1 MADTSYVP
9 GDILVRKLT
18 ISSDRGDMDLKTSFV
33 SCSIYESI
41 FTPGMMADIKV
52 LDDEDK
58 LGKIKLVG
66 DEEIQMQFEVPGG
79 ITTSYK
85 FAMHTMEGVNMADGS
100 LNSKMYL
107 IKAVSKEA
115 LNAKTNF
122 VQKSFNTQISNM
134 VETIHKDYLKS
145 EKEIEV
151 EETKGTQKIVF
162 PHYNPYK
169 AIDMIRRRAISNEN
183 TSSAFVYFET
193 RSPEEQI
200 FKFYTIE
207 GLFDE
212 DPIRTFKQQD
222 TVGHSIYNE
231 AVDNILALE
240 IPHQF
245 NVIDRIKVG
254 GKRIVKSFDS
264 RTHEYN
270 EEKRTVSDTE
280 QKTGGSGSYISSKEK
295 SEYYEKPKIN
305 PTSFIAKDW
314 SQRPVTH
321 IPERTIEQQ
330 QYISTLMQNAVK
342 MRVHGDFALVPGGI
356 IEAKIPN
363 KKTTTENR
371 DEDPLISGKFLI
383 SRIHHQINEFGQNPR
398 YTCVVECIKGNMK
411 EGVS

>member
-1 MADTSYVP
+1 MADESYVP
-9 GDILVRKLT
+9 GDILVRKFT
-18 ISSDRGDMDLKTSFV
+18 ISSDRGSIDLKTGFV

-41 FTPGMMADIKV
+41 FTPGMMADVKI

-58 LGKIKLVG
+58 LGEVKLVG
-66 DEEIQMQFEVPGG
+66 DETVEMQFEVPGG
-79 ITTSYK
+79 ITTNYK
-85 FAMHTMEGVNMADGS
+85 FAMHTLENVNMASGT

-107 IKAVSKEA
+107 VKLVSKEA

-134 VETIHKDYLKS
+134 VQTIHKDFLKS
-145 EKEIEV
+145 DKEIEV

-169 AIDMIRRRAISNEN
+169 AIDMIRRRSVSNEN

-193 RSPEEQI
+193 RSPEEQ
-200 FKFYTIE
+200 KFRFTTIE
-207 GLFDE
+207 GLFDQ
-212 DPIRTFKQQD
+212 DPVRSFKQQD

-245 NVIDRIKVG
+245 NIIDRIKVG

-270 EEKRTVSDTE
+270 TENREVKDTD
-280 QKTGGSGSYISSKEK
+280 QKTGGKGSYISSKEK
-295 SEYYEKPKIN
+295 AEYYDAPKIN

-321 IPERTIEQQ
+321 IPEKTIEQQ

-342 MRVHGDFALVPGGI
+342 MRVHGDFALVPGAI

-363 KKTTTENR
+363 KKTTTENK

-383 SRIHHQINEFGQNPR
+383 SRIHHQINEFGMNPR
-398 YTCVVECIKGNMK
+398 YTCVIECLKGNME
-411 EGVS
+411 EGVE

>member
-9 GDILVRKLT
+9 GDILVRKFM
-18 ISSDRGDMDLKTSFV
+18 ISSDRGTIDLKTGFV
-33 SCSIYESI
+33 SASIYESI
-41 FTPGMMADIKV
+41 FTPGMMADIKI

-58 LGKIKLVG
+58 LGTIKIVG
-66 DEEIQMQFEVPGG
+66 DEIVEMSFEVPGG

-85 FAMHTMEGVNMADGS
+85 FSMHTMENVNMAGGS
-100 LNSKMYL
+100 LNAKMYL
-107 IKAVSKEA
+107 IKLASKEA

-122 VQKSFNTQISNM
+122 VQKSFNTQISGI
-134 VETIHKDYLKS
+134 VESIHKDYLKS

-151 EETKGTQKIVF
+151 EETKGKQKIVF

-169 AIDMIRRRAISNEN
+169 AIDMVRRRAISNEN

-193 RSPEEQI
+193 RSPEEQ
-200 FKFYTIE
+200 KFRFTTIE
-207 GLFDE
+207 GLFKQE
-212 DPIRTFKQQD
+212 PIREFKQQD
-222 TVGHSIYNE
+222 TVGHTIYNE
-231 AVDNILALE
+231 AVDNIIALE

-280 QKTGGSGSYISSKEK
+280 QKTGGTGSYISSREK
-295 SEYYEKPKIN
+295 TEYSEDPKIN
-305 PTSFIAKDW
+305 PTSFITKDW

-321 IPERTIEQQ
+321 IPEKTIEQQ
-330 QYISTLMQNAVK
+330 QYISTLMQNAIK
-342 MRVHGDFALVPGGI
+342 MRVHGDFALVPGAVI
-356 IEAKIPN
+356 KANIPN
-363 KKTTTENR
+363 KQTTTSNR
-371 DEDPLISGKFLI
+371 DNDPLITGTFLI
-383 SRIHHQINEFGQNPR
+383 SRIHHQINELGMNPR
-398 YTCVVECIKGNMK
+398 YTCVVECIKGNME

>member
-9 GDILVRKLT
+9 GDILVHKFT
-18 ISSDRGDMDLKTSFV
+18 ITSDRGTIDLKTGFV

-41 FTPGMMADIKV
+41 FTPGMMGDITI
-52 LDDEDK
+52 LDDADK
-58 LGKIKLVG
+58 LGEVKLVG
-66 DEEIQMQFEVPGG
+66 DEEVEIQFEVPGG
-79 ITTSYK
+79 VTTTYK
-85 FAMHTMEGVNMADGS
+85 FAMHKLEAVNMAAET
-100 LNSKMYL
+100 LNSKKY
-107 IKAVSKEA
+107 IVKVVSKEA

-122 VQKSFNTQISNM
+122 VQKSYNTQISGM
-134 VETIHKDYLKS
+134 VESIHKDYLGS

-183 TSSAFVYFET
+183 TSSSFVYFET
-193 RSPEEQI
+193 RSPEEQK

-207 GLFDE
+207 GLFDGE
-212 DPIRTFKQQD
+212 PIRTFKQQD

-231 AVDNILALE
+231 AVDNILSLE

-270 EEKRTVSDTE
+270 EEKREVRDTE
-280 QKTGGSGSYISSKEK
+280 QKTGGTGSYISSKERA
-295 SEYYEKPKIN
+295 EYSEKPKIN
-305 PTSFIAKDW
+305 PTSFISKDW

-321 IPERTIEQQ
+321 IPEKTIEQQ
-330 QYISTLMQNAVK
+330 QYISTLMQNAIK
-342 MRVHGDFALVPGGI
+342 MKVHGDFALVPGGM

-371 DEDPLISGKFLI
+371 DDDPLISGKFLI
-383 SRIHHQINEFGQNPR
+383 SRIHHQIGEVGQSPR
-398 YTCVVECIKGNMK
+398 YTCIMECLKGNME

>member
-9 GDILVRKLT
+9 GDILVHKFT
-18 ISSDRGDMDLKTSFV
+18 ITSDRGTIDLKTGFV

-41 FTPGMMADIKV
+41 FTPGMMGDITV
-52 LDDEDK
+52 LDDADK
-58 LGKIKLVG
+58 LGEVKLVG
-66 DEEIQMQFEVPGG
+66 DEEVEIQFEVPGG
-79 ITTSYK
+79 VTTTYK
-85 FAMHTMEGVNMADGS
+85 FAMHKLEAVNMAADT
-100 LNSKMYL
+100 LNSKKYL
-107 IKAVSKEA
+107 IKVVSKEA

-122 VQKSFNTQISNM
+122 VQKSYNTQISGM
-134 VETIHKDYLKS
+134 VESIHKDYLGS

-183 TSSAFVYFET
+183 TSSSFVYFET
-193 RSPEEQI
+193 RSPEEQK

-207 GLFDE
+207 GLFDQE
-212 DPIRTFKQQD
+212 PIRTFKQQD

-270 EEKRTVSDTE
+270 EEKREVKDTE
-280 QKTGGSGSYISSKEK
+280 QKTGGTGSYISSKER
-295 SEYYEKPKIN
+295 SEYSEKPKIN
-305 PTSFIAKDW
+305 PTSFISKDW

-321 IPERTIEQQ
+321 IPEKTIEQQ
-330 QYISTLMQNAVK
+330 QYISTLMQNAIK
-342 MRVHGDFALVPGGI
+342 MKVHGDFALVPGGT

-383 SRIHHQINEFGQNPR
+383 SRIHHQINEVGQNPR
-398 YTCVVECIKGNMK
+398 YTCVIECLKGNME
-411 EGVS
+411 EGVQ